1 MDTPEPLAA
10 APHAQAGADPDPD
23 PDVVAPAAIDLLP
36 VSDTWKG
43 KFRLISRAG
52 GPGLPR
58 FDALAGGERLRVGFN
73 LLALLLGPL
82 YYLAK
87 GMWRQAIAMSALM
100 LLAMTLVEAVLGL
113 VGLAKLN
120 PLVGWTCMAIFSVR
134 ANVDYYRLAAQGRKA
149 WL

>member
-10 APHAQAGADPDPD
+10 APHAQAGTDPD